1 MLKVLLCVLLFVLC
15 VGCAFW
21 LTRKYRKRKDFF
33 YNLDLFNER
42 LLNEVSYTRIPLPA
56 FAEKY
61 EFTGDFRK
69 MLEDKKDDFQAEKY
83 EFEYL
88 AEDEKKFLCDY
99 FRMVGGSDAASQKTY
114 LSALRK
120 EIEERRRASD
130 EVYKRYFS
138 LYLKLGVLAGLVL
151 IILLV

>member
-83 EFEYL
+83 EFEY
-88 AEDEKKFLCDY
+88 
-99 FRMVGGSDAASQKTY
+99 FRMVGGGDAASQKTY

-120 EIEERRRASD
+120 EIEDQRRASD

>member
-1 MLKVLLCVLLFVLC
+1 
-15 VGCAFW
+15 
-21 LTRKYRKRKDFF
+21 
-33 YNLDLFNER
+33 
-42 LLNEVSYTRIPLPA
+42 
-56 FAEKY
+56 
-61 EFTGDFRK
+61 

-88 AEDEKKFLCDY
+88 TEDEKKFLGDY